1 MNTVKTHFSEEFKLK
16 AKLFKQAFL
25 LQIELEKYMEGLPSS
40 HLELTDHLDSIER
53 LLQFLMD
60 STGEDEIFEKR

>member
-1 MNTVKTHFSEEFKLK
+1 MKTVKTHFSEEFKLK

-40 HLELTDHLDSIER
+40 HHELTDHLDSIER
-53 LLQFLMD
+53 L
-60 STGEDEIFEKR
+60 

>member
-1 MNTVKTHFSEEFKLK
+1 MKTVKTHFSEEFKLK

-53 LLQFLMD
+53 L
-60 STGEDEIFEKR
+60 